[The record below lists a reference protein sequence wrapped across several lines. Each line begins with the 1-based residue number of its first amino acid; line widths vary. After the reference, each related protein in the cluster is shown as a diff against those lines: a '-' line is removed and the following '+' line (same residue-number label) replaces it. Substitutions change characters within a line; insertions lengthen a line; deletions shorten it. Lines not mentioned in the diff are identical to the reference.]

1 MCPMCAPKWWK
12 NPQRRGLAPPSEVD
26 ERIDP
31 LQTVLIIDDSPTIR
45 YLLKVY
51 LAGLAV
57 TVLEASDGAAGL
69 RQVREGGVSL
79 VIADLRMPGVDGFE
93 FIRQLRADATHG
105 RLPVILLTMEAEPGL
120 KEEAL
125 ALGANAFLTKPVP
138 LAVLR
143 ETVQQ
148 LLSPV
153 SP

>member
-1 MCPMCAPKWWK
+1 M
-12 NPQRRGLAPPSEVD
+12 
-26 ERIDP
+26 
-31 LQTVLIIDDSPTIR
+31 
-45 YLLKVY
+45 
-51 LAGLAV
+51 
-57 TVLEASDGAAGL
+57 LEANDGEAGL

-79 VIADLRMPGVDGFE
+79 VIADLRMPGMDGFE

-105 RLPVILLTMEAEPGL
+105 RLPVILLTMEAKPGL